1 MDVKSVLL
9 HGDLSKQIY
18 MEQPPIFVIDSIIA
32 CWLKKSLYG
41 LKQAPSAWYEKID
54 HFFTNLG
61 FKCYDY
67 DHSIYVLHVDGD
79 TLIVALYVDDLL
91 ISGNNVDLVMNLR
104 NNFQI
109 PLK

>member
-1 MDVKSVLL
+1 MDVKSSFL
-9 HGDLSKQIY
+9 HGYLFEKIY
-18 MEQPPIFVIDSIIA
+18 MNQPLSFVTNSNVVS
-32 CWLKKSLYG
+32 WLEKALYG
-41 LKQAPSAWYEKID
+41 LKQSPSAWYEKID

-61 FKCYDY
+61 FKRYEY

-79 TLIVALYVDDLL
+79 TLIFALYVDDLL
-91 ISGNNVDLVMNLR
+91 ISGNNVDLVMSLR